1 VQGRS
6 AAVLRPHWMLKEKK
20 LSWQSEQLNSLRAL
34 IGQAGTGIFLLR
46 EIQST
51 FYLKDCV
58 IYTVHLRISL
68 ALLFKI
74 NKYRLKQTEKC
85 YQAG

>member
-1 VQGRS
+1 MKSGSKNAVQTKTKWR
-6 AAVLRPHWMLKEKK
+6 K
-20 LSWQSEQLNSLRAL
+20 
-34 IGQAGTGIFLLR
+34 IIAGVSKFFIAFYVIDICIFLLR

-85 YQAG
+85 YKAG